1 MSLSNA
7 ALMQRDLAVLWHPCT
22 QMQDHESLPV
32 IPIARASGVHLT
44 DFDGKQYMDAISSWW
59 VNIWGHAHPHI
70 NQALKAQL
78 DTLEHVILAG
88 FTHEPIVQLSEK
100 LVALAPPG
108 LSRCFYADNG
118 SAAVEVALKM
128 SLHYWRNRGAPG
140 KTRFVAL
147 SGSYHGETLG
157 ALSVTDIP
165 LFSDTYAPLITPQ
178 LRAPSPDWTQAD
190 DGESAE
196 AFARR
201 RFAVLEELL
210 AERHAEISA
219 VIVEP
224 LVQGAAGMKMYHPVY
239 LQLLRAACDRYGV
252 HLIAD
257 EIAVGFGR
265 TGRLFACEHAAIT
278 PDFLCLSKALTAG
291 YLPMSAVLTTE
302 TVYQAFYDRYET
314 LKGFLHSHSFTGN
327 PLAARAALASLELFA
342 QDPLRQQQQALADT
356 LTAAMQPLAAHP
368 HIANVRQTGL
378 IGAFDLVQ
386 DKTDRKPF
394 DWRERRGLQ
403 VFRHALDRG
412 VLLRPIGNTVYFMP
426 PYVMT
431 PEELRQVVNIAA
443 DAADAACRAP
453 AHGHDD
459 GISLP

>member
-1 MSLSNA
+1 MSFPS
-7 ALMQRDLAVLWHPCT
+7 LMQRDLAVLWHPCT
-22 QMQDHESLPV
+22 QMHDHETLPV
-32 IPIARASGVHLT
+32 IPIARAAGVWLT
-44 DFDGKQYMDAISSWW
+44 DTEGKRYIDAISSWW
-59 VNIWGHAHPHI
+59 VNIWGHANPHI
-70 NQALKAQL
+70 NAALKQQL

-88 FTHEPIVQLSEK
+88 FTHEPIVSLSEK

-118 SAAVEVALKM
+118 SAAIEVALKM
-128 SLHYWRNRGAPG
+128 SMHCWRNRGETA

-165 LFSDTYAPLITPQ
+165 LFSDTYAPLLTPQ
-178 LRAPSPDWTQAD
+178 LRVPSPDWTQAP
-190 DGESAE
+190 DGVTPEQ
-196 AFARR
+196 FARR
-201 RFAVLEELL
+201 QFVVLEDLL
-210 AERHAEISA
+210 KARHAEISA

-224 LVQGAAGMKMYHPVY
+224 LVQGAAGMRMYHPVY
-239 LQLLRAACDRYGV
+239 LQLLREACTRYGV

-265 TGRLFACEHAAIT
+265 TGSFFACEQAGIT

-291 YLPMSAVLTTE
+291 YLPMSVVLTTDD
-302 TVYQAFYDRYET
+302 VYQTFYHRYES

-342 QDPLRQQQQALADT
+342 LDPQRRQQAALAQVMAEE
-356 LTAAMQPLAAHP
+356 LAPLHGHAHIR
-368 HIANVRQTGL
+368 HVRQTGL
-378 IGAFDLVQ
+378 IGAFDMVQ
-386 DKTDRKPF
+386 TGGLPF
-394 DWRERRGLQ
+394 DWRERRGLK
-403 VFRHALDRG
+403 VFEAALRQG

-431 PEELRQVVNIAA
+431 ADELRHVIRTAI
-443 DAADAACRAP
+443 DAVGEACAAP
-453 AHGHDD
+453 AHGHDN
-459 GISLP
+459 GVSLP

>member
-1 MSLSNA
+1 MSSPS
-7 ALMQRDLAVLWHPCT
+7 LMQRDLAVLWHPCT
-22 QMQDHESLPV
+22 QMHDHETLPV
-32 IPIARASGVHLT
+32 IPVARAAGVWLT
-44 DFDGKQYMDAISSWW
+44 DTEGRRYIDAISSWW
-59 VNIWGHAHPHI
+59 VNIWGHANPHI
-70 NQALKAQL
+70 NAALKEQL

-88 FTHEPIVQLSEK
+88 FTHEPIVSLSEK
-100 LVALAPPG
+100 LVALAPAG

-118 SAAVEVALKM
+118 SAAIEVALKM
-128 SLHYWRNRGAPG
+128 SMHCWRNRGETA

-165 LFSDTYAPLITPQ
+165 LFSETYAPLLTPQ
-178 LRAPSPDWTQAD
+178 LRVPSPDWTQAPE
-190 DGESAE
+190 GVTPEQ
-196 AFARR
+196 FARQQ
-201 RFAVLEELL
+201 FAVMEELL
-210 AERHAEISA
+210 KTRHAEISA

-239 LQLLRAACDRYGV
+239 LRLLREACSRYGV

-265 TGRLFACEHAAIT
+265 TGSFFACEQADIT

-291 YLPMSAVLTTE
+291 YLPMSVVLTTDE
-302 TVYQAFYDRYET
+302 VYQTFYHRYEA

-342 QDPLRQQQQALADT
+342 LDPQRQQQAALA
-356 LTAAMQPLAAHP
+356 AVMAEELARLQGHD
-368 HIANVRQTGL
+368 HIRQIRQTGL
-378 IGAFDLVQ
+378 IGAFDMTQRGGL
-386 DKTDRKPF
+386 PF
-394 DWRERRGLQ
+394 DWRERRGLK
-403 VFRHALDRG
+403 VFEAALRQG

-431 PEELRQVVNIAA
+431 ADELRHVIRTAA
-443 DAADAACRAP
+443 GAVEEACAAP
-453 AHGHDD
+453 AAGHDN
-459 GISLP
+459 GFSLP